1 VTGRAASKVEKKVD
15 RKGLENR
22 SGRSRL
28 ALMLGRDAKTDLL
41 KSVPLFA
48 QCSKKELA
56 QLALVA
62 DEIDVD
68 EGAVLTREGDRGR
81 EFFVLVE
88 GAAEVRRKG
97 RKVNTMSSGDFF
109 GEIALVSERPRTATV
124 TTTSPAQLVVV
135 TDRSFRDLMRKQPSI
150 QLKVLV
156 ALADRLPPEAF

>member
-1 VTGRAASKVEKKVD
+1 V
-15 RKGLENR
+15 
-22 SGRSRL
+22 
-28 ALMLGRDAKTDLL
+28 MLGRDAKTDLL
-41 KSVPLFA
+41 KRVPLFA

-56 QLALVA
+56 QLALVV
-62 DEIDVD
+62 DEVDVD

-88 GAAEVRRKG
+88 GGAEVRRKG

-124 TTTSPAQLVVV
+124 TTTSPAQLVVI
-135 TDRSFRDLMRKQPSI
+135 TDRAFREVMRKQPSI
-150 QLKVLV
+150 QLKVLS